1 MTVWLPG
8 SPPGR
13 PPPTHTLGL
22 DLPRSRGVC
31 VGEHRAGSRSAPC
44 GPARGAVALWL
55 ARQHGVTSVGPG
67 KPGPLFSVLMT
78 QPSVSPQG
86 CCGALACG
94 PGETRRNRGWP
105 ALAEG
110 ARRLIQ
116 SSESACGKED
126 EGRVEQTCWSPGE
139 LPSGVCPTW
148 KPSRPAR
155 LAQARPQALGLLAN
169 PVHPLWPSRHV
180 GRLLGISLPGQLSLV
195 WGQVPVF
202 GESSVVTWSGL
213 C

>member
-1 MTVWLPG
+1 MRLPG

-31 VGEHRAGSRSAPC
+31 VGEHRAGSQSAPC

-116 SSESACGKED
+116 SSESACELGGKM
-126 EGRVEQTCWSPGE
+126 RGE
-139 LPSGVCPTW
+139 W
-148 KPSRPAR
+148 SRPAG
-155 LAQARPQALGLLAN
+155 ALE
-169 PVHPLWPSRHV
+169 SS
-180 GRLLGISLPGQLSLV
+180 LLGSVQPGNLQDLQDLPGLGHKPLACSLTRSTPSGPPGTWEGY
-195 WGQVPVF
+195 WGSHCPA
-202 GESSVVTWSGL
+202 SSLWSGAK
-213 C
+213 CQFSVNPAW